1 MYKKI
6 NGRMSPEEL
15 ERQVTKDNIID
26 AVNCLDNDPEHI
38 VIKYNNGHWHV
49 RTDNYEAA
57 GDTLSELLID
67 WLIEN
72 SF

>member
-6 NGRMSPEEL
+6 TLEITPQEL
-15 ERQVTKDNIID
+15 ERKAKEENIIG
-26 AVNCLDNDPEHI
+26 AVNCLDTDPEHI
-38 VIKYNNGHWHV
+38 VIKYHNGHWHV

-57 GDTLSELLID
+57 GDTLSELLVD

>member
-6 NGRMSPEEL
+6 TLEDVEL
-15 ERQVTKDNIID
+15 DTRETNLLGALRV
-26 AVNCLDNDPEHI
+26 LDEDPEHM
-38 VIKYNNGHWHV
+38 VIKYHNGHWHI

-57 GDTLSELLID
+57 SDSIID
-67 WLIEN
+67 LMIEWLIEN

>member
-6 NGRMSPEEL
+6 MMEVVSKDL
-15 ERQVTKDNIID
+15 TRQAKNDNIIG
-26 AVNCLDNDPEHI
+26 AINCLDTDPEHI
-38 VIKYNNGHWHV
+38 VIKYHNGHWHV